1 MIVGLYS
8 RVSSAEQAENGN
20 SLPEQAERMK
30 KYCEALGWTV
40 YKLYTDAG
48 FSGGNTN
55 RPGLQAL
62 IRDVKAGRL
71 EKVLVYKLDRLS
83 RSQKD
88 TLELIEDVFLA
99 HSTDFVSMSENF
111 DTSTPFGRAMIG
123 ILAVFAQL
131 EREQIKE
138 RMMLGKEAIAKQGKY
153 NGGRRTPSGYDLKD
167 GEFVVNEFE
176 KVIIQEMFALA
187 AQGLAPRKIAETL
200 NSKGLTRGTQI
211 WRDDVVSRILRSKVY
226 IGYKKFRGEW
236 YKSTH
241 EPIIDETLFCKVQ
254 KVRDVAS
261 EKKKIYQTRAGAVT
275 TYLGGLLYC
284 GRCGAK
290 YAGQMARYRKLDGQM
305 SRYPI
310 FACNSRTKRNHNM
323 IKDPNCKN
331 KNWKRDDLTALVFG
345 EIRKLALDEN
355 YSSYTI
361 SEDASQK
368 DAILSEIEKLNTQT
382 ARIMDL
388 YIVGQMPLDVLQGR
402 TKAVNE
408 QREKLE
414 QELAAIETKEAEKL
428 TRGESA
434 ALARSFGDVLERGN
448 FDEIRSVINAL
459 IKKIVIDGDD
469 VTIYWNFN

>member
-1 MIVGLYS
+1 
-8 RVSSAEQAENGN
+8 
-20 SLPEQAERMK
+20 
-30 KYCEALGWTV
+30 
-40 YKLYTDAG
+40 
-48 FSGGNTN
+48 
-55 RPGLQAL
+55 
-62 IRDVKAGRL
+62 
-71 EKVLVYKLDRLS
+71 
-83 RSQKD
+83 
-88 TLELIEDVFLA
+88 
-99 HSTDFVSMSENF
+99 
-111 DTSTPFGRAMIG
+111 
-123 ILAVFAQL
+123 
-131 EREQIKE
+131 
-138 RMMLGKEAIAKQGKY
+138 
-153 NGGRRTPSGYDLKD
+153 
-167 GEFVVNEFE
+167 
-176 KVIIQEMFALA
+176 
-187 AQGLAPRKIAETL
+187 
-200 NSKGLTRGTQI
+200 
-211 WRDDVVSRILRSKVY
+211 
-226 IGYKKFRGEW
+226 
-236 YKSTH
+236 
-241 EPIIDETLFCKVQ
+241 
-254 KVRDVAS
+254 
-261 EKKKIYQTRAGAVT
+261 
-275 TYLGGLLYC
+275 
-284 GRCGAK
+284 
-290 YAGQMARYRKLDGQM
+290 
-305 SRYPI
+305 
-310 FACNSRTKRNHNM
+310 M

-434 ALARSFGDVLERGN
+434 ALARSFDDVLERGN